1 MENLGSSIGSE
12 SGASAPAQPAP
23 AAAGRTRFSRRF
35 MAIYAGLGIVLAAST
50 IALVVYALKPAVSSS
65 SGSWSSWQPSGGK
78 TAAVAKQIADHVA
91 PQYHLAQGGQL
102 VAVVPSAPAVTAGT
116 ENIAINAVAVR
127 SQSGNTDI
135 TQLSPG
141 TTEMYSLCGLGQ
153 RCSIATGKPSLRRG
167 QLVRREA
174 LETALYTFKY
184 LPAIKS
190 VIVFMPPR
198 KDLPDQRTVLFF
210 QRDNLAPRLAVPLA
224 QTLPLS
230 KPPSVTAKST
240 IEDGTIDSLTLPVLY
255 NSSLTQLQA
264 GGALLV
270 LTPVEV

>member
-1 MENLGSSIGSE
+1 MENLGSSIGSQ
-12 SGASAPAQPAP
+12 SGTQAPAEPVP
-23 AAAGRTRFSRRF
+23 AAPLRTGFRRRF
-35 MAIYAGLGIVLAAST
+35 IAIYAGLGIVLVAS
-50 IALVVYALKPAVSSS
+50 IVALVVYALKPAVSP
-65 SGSWSSWQPSGGK
+65 SGAWSSWRPSGGR

-91 PQYHLAQGGQL
+91 PQYHLAKGGQL

-127 SQSGNTDI
+127 SSQSGNTDI

-141 TTEMYSLCGLGQ
+141 STEMYSLCGLGQ

-167 QLVRREA
+167 ELVRREA

-198 KDLPDQRTVLFF
+198 KDIPNERTVLFF
-210 QRDNLAPRLAVPLA
+210 QRENLAPRLAMPLA

-230 KPPSVTAKST
+230 KPPSPNVKST
-240 IEDGTIDSLTLPVLY
+240 IEDGTIDALTLPVLY